1 MTCGPASRFARRPDT
16 DHTRCATAQRQKNKG
31 GDKQLAVNLGAFQP
45 SRGMTLS
52 SQIVAQIRA
61 ALFAGELKT
70 GDVLGSEA
78 ELAKQF
84 GVSRMSVRDALRSLE
99 AMGIVDIR
107 MGAKGG
113 ATIAAGS
120 GDRFSDALAIQLKLI
135 GVSREDVLQA
145 RAGIESM
152 TIAMAAMHAT
162 PEDLDKIRQ
171 VLAEASECL
180 DNPEK
185 SALLGEEFHMAIAK
199 ATRNEVLV
207 AQLRAMRDVLM
218 PPARWPDHEQAQHM
232 LDVHMEL
239 FRLIESGNAAAAR
252 DAMVEHVRHW
262 ITT

>member
-1 MTCGPASRFARRPDT
+1 M
-16 DHTRCATAQRQKNKG
+16 
-31 GDKQLAVNLGAFQP
+31 AVNLGAFRP

-52 SQIVAQIRA
+52 SQIVAQIRD
-61 ALFAGELKT
+61 ALFSGDLKT

-78 ELAKQF
+78 DLAKQF
-84 GVSRMSVRDALRSLE
+84 GVSRMSIRDALRSLE

-120 GDRFSDALAIQLKLI
+120 CDRFADALAIQLKLI

-152 TIAMAAMHAT
+152 TVAMAAMHGTA
-162 PEDLDKIRQ
+162 EDLDAIRQ
-171 VLAEASECL
+171 LLVEAKDCL

-185 SALLGEEFHMAIAK
+185 SALLGEEFHLAIAR
-199 ATRNEVLV
+199 ATRNAVLV
-207 AQLRAMRDVLM
+207 AQLNAMREVLM
-218 PPARWPDHEQAQHM
+218 PPARWPDHDQAQKM

-239 FRLIESGNAAAAR
+239 FRLIESGDAAAAR

-262 ITT
+262 ITS